1 MDTCKHCEDEGCNCW
16 DCPPD
21 SGTCWACY
29 EKIQNNK
36 NSTSDE
42 LQPSVAVLTQPSVA
56 TQDRP
61 SVAAPDQENEAG
73 LEKEEE
79 GGGDVGRNGCDSTS
93 EESSEYNSD
102 YSLCSM
108 CWETRSYCWEL
119 RTRREQENSTSGTC
133 KTPPGPSPN
142 AEDGDATPD
151 QRDGSGVEKEAEE
164 EPALGET
171 CCELTSEKSE
181 EEVSDESFCVSC
193 RERRSRRVANLAG
206 HFCLSPERA
215 IYDSGSSDVDAF
227 SCCSE
232 TDGYRGGYEKRFAD
246 LELPFKGIDDFVL
259 ETRELVKSANKIVR
273 RMFLEIEWE
282 SNAELALLADRRFAS
297 DYNCRVFFNARCKKV
312 AKFLVHVMAHL
323 AQERYTSLGGFVC
336 RDTSILIVPRERR
349 WPEREPQRQLSKI
362 YGPRLYVL
370 SV

>member
-21 SGTCWACY
+21 YGTCWACY

-36 NSTSDE
+36 NSTSDQ
-42 LQPSVAVLTQPSVA
+42 LQPSVAA
-56 TQDRP
+56 QDQP
-61 SVAAPDQENEAG
+61 SVAAPDQENEGG
-73 LEKEEE
+73 LEKEAEE
-79 GGGDVGRNGCDSTS
+79 GGDAGGDGCDSNS
-93 EESSEYNSD
+93 EESSEYSSD
-102 YSLCSM
+102 DSLCSM
-108 CWETRSYCWEL
+108 CWERLSYCWEL
-119 RTRREQENSTSGTC
+119 RTRRE
-133 KTPPGPSPN
+133 TPPGSCPD
-142 AEDGDATPD
+142 AEDGDATTD
-151 QRDGSGVEKEAEE
+151 QRDESGGEKEAEE
-164 EPALGET
+164 EPALEGT
-171 CCELTSEKSE
+171 CCKPTSEKSE
-181 EEVSDESFCVSC
+181 EEVSDESFCVAC

-215 IYDSGSSDVDAF
+215 LYDSGSSDVDAF

-246 LELPFKGIDDFVL
+246 LELPFKEIDDFVL
-259 ETRELVKSANKIVR
+259 ETRELVRSANKIVR
-273 RMFLEIEWE
+273 KMLLEIEWE
-282 SNAELALLADRRFAS
+282 SNAELALLAERRFAS
-297 DYNCRVFFNARCKKV
+297 DYNCRVYFNARCKKV

-323 AQERYTSLGGFVC
+323 AQERYANLGGFVC

-349 WPEREPQRQLSKI
+349 WPERGPQRQLSKV